1 MWRLYTQT
9 QDAVA
14 IRSSY
19 QRLVS
24 CLPDE
29 ALIGLVHYVDFE
41 ETTIAM
47 TNRLAPFAMKRKS
60 FEHEREVRAVI
71 IECPFWDG
79 GDNYSVVTGEVAPP
93 FKTEI
98 AARISGSLHGLSRRR
113 ERQ

>member
-29 ALIGLVHYVDFE
+29 ALIGLVDYVDFE

-71 IECPFWDG
+71 IECLFG
-79 GDNYSVVTGEVAPP
+79 T
-93 FKTEI
+93 
-98 AARISGSLHGLSRRR
+98 AAITIPW
-113 ERQ
+113 